1 MEVPIYLQAAVV
13 VMVDVQEDA
22 WVSVAVVVY
31 HVQEDVMVAQ
41 DHVVV
46 TRVPILIVVIALG
59 HVALT

>member
-1 MEVPIYLQAAVV
+1 MEVLIYLQAAVV